1 MVIAM
6 SDELDPELAGIF
18 AKAREPFGD
27 DAFAAQ
33 LLLKIERIQRARL
46 WRRIVV
52 MVAAMIVLALIMAP
66 VLEKTAAVLRLIGDN
81 SPSFTELLITPG
93 GWAASMLVGAWVVFR
108 GRLSRR

>member
-6 SDELDPELAGIF
+6 FDELDSELAGVF

-27 DAFAAQ
+27 DAFVAQ
-33 LLLKIERIQRARL
+33 LLLKIERAQRARL
-46 WRRIVV
+46 WRRMAAI
-52 MVAAMIVLALIMAP
+52 VAAMIILVLVTPLM
-66 VLEKTAAVLRLIGDN
+66 LEKTATLVRIVGDN

-108 GRLSRR
+108 SRLSRR